1 MLLKSKIFGSEGD
14 VLIVLHGFL
23 GMSDNWNSFA
33 KKINDREF
41 QIHLLD
47 QRNHGESFHNK
58 EFNYEILANDLKY
71 YIDYHKIIS
80 FSLIGH
86 SMGGKTAMM
95 FASIYPN
102 TIKKLIIVDI
112 LPFYY
117 KNDYQNILNSLKS
130 LDFKSISSRLNAD
143 KALSIFIQDQ
153 SFRAFLLKN
162 LKRVSKDEL
171 AFKIDLDIISDN
183 LSEVEKALPS
193 DIYFSGETLFIKG
206 EKSDYINNQK
216 FKIVHNNFPKSRLV
230 EVSNAGHWV
239 HAENLNDFAEETLNF
254 LKS

>member
-1 MLLKSKIFGSEGD
+1 
-14 VLIVLHGFL
+14 
-23 GMSDNWNSFA
+23 
-33 KKINDREF
+33 
-41 QIHLLD
+41 
-47 QRNHGESFHNK
+47 
-58 EFNYEILANDLKY
+58 
-71 YIDYHKIIS
+71 
-80 FSLIGH
+80 
-86 SMGGKTAMM
+86 MGGKTAMM

-130 LDFKSISSRLNAD
+130 LDLKSISSRLNAD

-193 DIYFSGETLFIKG
+193 DIYFFGETLFIKG

-216 FKIVHNNFPKSRLV
+216 FKIVHNNFPKSRLCLLYT
-230 EVSNAGHWV
+230 SPSPR
-239 HAENLNDFAEETLNF
+239 D
-254 LKS
+254 

>member
-33 KKINDREF
+33 KKINDRGF

-71 YIDYHKIIS
+71 YIDYHKIIR

-95 FASIYPN
+95 FASIYPI

-117 KNDYQNILNSLKS
+117 KNDYQNIINSLKS